1 MKLSNVKVDQIY
13 HGSVIEDYGEIL
25 TKSELQFIIKGLFQN
40 LIVEKNG
47 YLYGKYRDKEYCIYY
62 KNISYLGNPHPKFKK
77 RIQISNKFKTLY
89 DENFKKN
96 ITTLL
101 IGVYKYKDNI
111 LLCDFDTSTYI
122 KRKAHNSSAHVYTI
136 DLING
141 ERNGLFEKKDIRG
154 NIITVFNKDNV
165 INFLDSKLFNED
177 NTKIEVFDTLD
188 DFFIHM
194 AKEWLGIEAYADMI
208 EHNYRNKYQPE
219 WPGFYLEYKLEEYL
233 IKNNKQD
240 VITFY
245 QNRKK
250 GEVDLDLQFPQLG
263 FFGDLK
269 AHSVTSS
276 RIQGN
281 DYETIMKLLETQI
294 IYYIV
299 VNHETEKDSDHNYE
313 VTKFWNTVQNK
324 KDLMSYF
331 NKMKYGVKIK
341 SYYVLELNKYNKQY
355 IDVFNQGKN
364 SDGSPRNPKISISMK
379 KINNFLVHII
389 EFDEEGTN

>member
-25 TKSELQFIIKGLFQN
+25 THSELQFIIKGLFQN

-77 RIQISNKFKTLY
+77 RIQISNEFKSLY
-89 DENFKKN
+89 DENLKKN

-111 LLCDFDTSTYI
+111 LLCDFDTNTYV

-136 DLING
+136 DLMNG

-154 NIITVFNKDNV
+154 NVITVFNKDNV
-165 INFLDSKLFNED
+165 NNYLDSKLFNED
-177 NTKIEVFDTLD
+177 NTKIEVFETLD

-194 AKEWLGIEAYADMI
+194 TKEWLGMEAYADMI

-240 VITFY
+240 IITFY

-276 RIQGN
+276 GIQGN
-281 DYETIMKLLETQI
+281 DYETIMKLLETQS

-299 VNHETEKDSDHNYE
+299 ANHETEKDSDHNYE

-324 KDLMSYF
+324 KDLMSYS
-331 NKMKYGVKIK
+331 NKMKYRVKIK

-379 KINNFLVHII
+379 NLNNFLVHII
-389 EFDEEGTN
+389 EFDDEDTN

>member
-25 TKSELQFIIKGLFQN
+25 THSELQFIIKGLFQN

-47 YLYGKYRDKEYCIYY
+47 YLYGKYRDREYCIYY

-77 RIQISNKFKTLY
+77 RIQISNEFKSLY
-89 DENFKKN
+89 EENLKKN

-111 LLCDFDTSTYI
+111 LLCDFDTSTYV

-136 DLING
+136 DLMNG

-154 NIITVFNKDNV
+154 NVITVFNKENV
-165 INFLDSKLFNED
+165 NNYLDSKLFNED

-194 AKEWLGIEAYADMI
+194 AKEWLGMEAYADMI

-233 IKNNKQD
+233 VKNNKQD

-276 RIQGN
+276 GIQGN
-281 DYETIMKLLETQI
+281 DYETIMKLLETQS

-299 VNHETEKDSDHNYE
+299 ANHETEKDSDHNYE
-313 VTKFWNTVQNK
+313 VTKYWNTVQNK
-324 KDLMSYF
+324 DDLMSYS
-331 NKMKYGVKIK
+331 NKMKYGVKIT
-341 SYYVLELNKYNKQY
+341 SYYILELNKYNKQY

-379 KINNFLVHII
+379 NLNNFLVHII
-389 EFDEEGTN
+389 EFDDEDIN